1 MKIQDMKIGARLG
14 VGFGIILLLL
24 LSIGAISV
32 FGMLKMDGGLETI
45 VKKDYAKIKL
55 ASDSAKN
62 VTSIVSSIET
72 MILQSDPASR
82 REESKKIELARQQYK
97 GAMEKL
103 EKLEMTDQGKAL
115 IAKAKQSLDNA
126 RKANNEV
133 IELALA
139 GNSARAATAFEKEAA
154 PLCAA
159 IATAFNELVQYQEQ
173 GIEERYVGAVAVSSR
188 SRILAISLAALAI
201 AIGAAIGFCITQ
213 SISRPVSALS
223 GCADRLALGDVEV
236 DIDTEGKDEI
246 AMLARSFRNM
256 ADNIKEASLAAE
268 RVAHGDL
275 SVQVTPKSERDL
287 MGKNLSAMIATI
299 GKLSSEMN
307 ELIKAIR
314 EGKLEVRGD
323 AAPFQG
329 AWGELLT
336 GQNRLIEA
344 FVQPIDVTSRYLSRI
359 SKGDIPEKIA
369 DTYYGDFNDIKNSLN
384 LLIDANNDATRLAKE
399 IAEGN
404 LMLEVKQRSEN
415 DGLMQ
420 ALSTMVQNLTQ
431 VVTDVKFAADNVTS
445 GSQALSSTSEQMSQ
459 GASEQ
464 AASAEEAS
472 SSMEQMSSNIR
483 QNADNSL
490 QTEKIA
496 VKSATDAN
504 ESGQAVARTVSAM
517 KEIASKISIIEE
529 IARQTNLLALNA
541 AIEAARAGEHGKGF
555 AVVASEVRKLAERSQ
570 KAAGEIGSL
579 SLTSVDVAEHA
590 GNLLQMLVPDI
601 HKTAG
606 LVQEISAACK
616 EQDTGA
622 DQINR
627 AIQQLD
633 QVIQQNAG
641 ASEEMASTA
650 EELAS
655 QAEQLQGTI
664 AFFRVGTAAREREQV
679 QVRKSAPASPPPA
692 TRQKGY
698 QKMTRAGVAAKE
710 FPGIEID
717 MNATESLLQAGF
729 ERY

>member
-1 MKIQDMKIGARLG
+1 MKIQDMKIGARLS
-14 VGFGIILLLL
+14 VGFGVILLLL
-24 LSIGAISV
+24 LVIGAISV
-32 FGMLKMDGGLETI
+32 FGMLKMDSGLETI

-55 ASDSAKN
+55 ANDAAKN
-62 VTSIVSSIET
+62 VTAIVSSVQSMLLET
-72 MILQSDPASR
+72 DAAAR
-82 REESKKIELARQQYK
+82 REENKKIDQTRQQYK
-97 GAMEKL
+97 NAMEKL
-103 EKLEMTDQGKAL
+103 EKLETTGQGKEL
-115 IAKAKQSLDNA
+115 IAKAKQTLDNA
-126 RKANNEV
+126 RKANNQV
-133 IELALA
+133 LELALA
-139 GNSARAATAFEKEAA
+139 GDSTRASSVFEKDAA
-154 PLCAA
+154 PLLAL
-159 IATAFNELVQYQEQ
+159 IAPAFNELVQYQEQ
-173 GIEERYVGAVAVSSR
+173 GIEERYLSAAAVSSR
-188 SRILAISLAALAI
+188 SRVIAVSLAFLAI
-201 AIGAAIGFCITQ
+201 AIGALIGFCITR
-213 SISRPVSALS
+213 SISRPVRALS

-236 DIDTEGKDEI
+236 SIDTEGNDEI
-246 AMLARSFRNM
+246 AMLARSFKNM

-275 SVQVTPKSERDL
+275 SVQVTPKSEQDL
-287 MGKNLSAMIATI
+287 MGKNLSAMIGTI
-299 GKLSSEMN
+299 GRLSGEMN

-314 EGKLEVRGD
+314 EGKLSVRGD
-323 AAPFQG
+323 AAAFEG
-329 AWGELLT
+329 AWGELLV

-359 SKGDIPEKIA
+359 SKGDIPEKIT
-369 DTYYGDFNDIKNSLN
+369 DTYYGDFNDIINSLN

-404 LMLEVKQRSEN
+404 LLLEVKQRSEN

-420 ALSTMVQNLTQ
+420 ALAAMVQNLTR
-431 VVTDVKFAADNVTS
+431 VVTDVMNAADNVTS
-445 GSQALSSTSEQMSQ
+445 GSQALSSTSEEMSQ

-472 SSMEQMSSNIR
+472 ASMEQMTSNIR

-496 VKSATDAN
+496 VKSATDAS
-504 ESGQAVARTVSAM
+504 ESGDAVARTVAAM
-517 KEIASKISIIEE
+517 KEIASKTSIIEE

-570 KAAGEIGSL
+570 KAAGEIGDL
-579 SLTSVDVAEHA
+579 SLTSVEVAEHA

-601 HKTAG
+601 HKTAE

-616 EQDTGA
+616 EQDSGA
-622 DQINR
+622 EQINR

-633 QVIQQNAG
+633 QVIQQNAS

-664 AFFRVGTAAREREQV
+664 AFFKVGATALEQR
-679 QVRKSAPASPPPA
+679 QPPKGAALPPSA
-692 TRQKGY
+692 TVKRGQQKL
-698 QKMTRAGVAAKE
+698 TRAASALTKLNGVDLQMAANE
-710 FPGIEID
+710 
-717 MNATESLLQAGF
+717 ESLLQAGF

>member
-1 MKIQDMKIGARLG
+1 MKIQDMKIGTRLS

-24 LSIGAISV
+24 LVIGTISV
-32 FGMLKMDGGLETI
+32 FSMLKIDQGLETI

-55 ASDSAKN
+55 ANESADN
-62 VTSIVSSIET
+62 VTTIVSSIKSMVIE
-72 MILQSDPASR
+72 SDPMAR
-82 REESKKIELARQQYK
+82 REENKKIEQARQQYK
-97 GAMEKL
+97 AAMEKL
-103 EKLEMTDQGKAL
+103 EKLESTEKGKAL
-115 IAKAKQSLDNA
+115 IAKAKLSLDNA
-126 RKANNEV
+126 RKANNQA

-139 GNSARAATAFEKEAA
+139 GNSARAATLFEKEAE

-159 IATAFNELVQYQEQ
+159 IDSAFRDLVQYQEQ
-173 GIEERYVGAVAVSSR
+173 GIEERYDNAAALSAR
-188 SRILAISLAALAI
+188 SRIIAITLALFAI
-201 AIGAAIGFCITQ
+201 AIGAAIGFVITR
-213 SISRPVSALS
+213 SISRPVGALS
-223 GCADRLALGDVEV
+223 ACADKLALGDVEV
-236 DIDTEGKDEI
+236 EIDTEGKDEI
-246 AMLARSFRNM
+246 ALLARSFKNM

-287 MGKNLSAMIATI
+287 MGNNLSTMIATI
-299 GKLSSEMN
+299 GTLSQEMN

-314 EGKLEVRGD
+314 EGKLSVRGD
-323 AAPFQG
+323 AAAFQG

-344 FVQPIDVTSRYLSRI
+344 FVQPIDVTSRHLARI
-359 SKGDIPEKIA
+359 SKGDIPAKIT
-369 DTYYGDFNDIKNSLN
+369 DTYYGDFNDIINSLN
-384 LLIDANNDATRLAKE
+384 LLIDANNDATNLAKE

-404 LMLEVKQRSEN
+404 LLLEVKQRSEN

-420 ALSTMVQNLTQ
+420 ALSAMVRNLTR
-431 VVTDVKFAADNVTS
+431 VVSDVKIAADNVTS
-445 GSQALSSTSEQMSQ
+445 GSQALSSTSEEMSQ

-472 SSMEQMSSNIR
+472 SSMEQMTSNIR
-483 QNADNSL
+483 QNADNSM

-496 VKSATDAN
+496 VKSATDAS
-504 ESGQAVARTVSAM
+504 ESGQAVARTVAAM
-517 KEIASKISIIEE
+517 KEIASKTSIIEE

-570 KAAGEIGSL
+570 RAAGEIGDL
-579 SLTSVDVAEHA
+579 SLTSVEVAEHA
-590 GNLLQMLVPDI
+590 GALLEMLVPDI
-601 HKTAG
+601 HKTAE

-622 DQINR
+622 EQINR

-633 QVIQQNAG
+633 QVIQQNAS

-664 AFFRVGTAAREREQV
+664 AFFKVGASAVEQRRPSKPAA
-679 QVRKSAPASPPPA
+679 A
-692 TRQKGY
+692 TQKRGQ
-698 QKMTRAGVAAKE
+698 QKLTRSGSVLPGLTGVELNMVANE
-710 FPGIEID
+710 
-717 MNATESLLQAGF
+717 ESLLQAGF

>member
-1 MKIQDMKIGARLG
+1 MKIQDMKIGVRLS

-24 LSIGAISV
+24 LAIGAISV
-32 FGMLKMDGGLETI
+32 LAMLKMDGGLETI

-62 VTSIVSSIET
+62 VTAIVSSIET
-72 MILQSDPASR
+72 MIIQSDPASR

-97 GAMEKL
+97 AAMDKL
-103 EKLEMTDQGKAL
+103 EKLELTDRGKET
-115 IAKAKQSLDNA
+115 IAKAKQSLDSA
-126 RKANNEV
+126 RKVNNEV

-139 GNSARAATAFEKEAA
+139 GDSARAATTFDKQAA

-159 IATAFNELVQYQEQ
+159 IGTAFDELVRYQEQ
-173 GIEERYVGAVAVSSR
+173 GIEERYAGAVAVSSR
-188 SRILAISLAALAI
+188 SRIIAISLAAFAI
-201 AIGAAIGFCITQ
+201 AIGAIIGYCITR

-223 GCADRLALGDVEV
+223 ACADRLALGDVEV
-236 DIDTEGKDEI
+236 NIDTEGKDEI

-287 MGKNLSAMIATI
+287 MGKNLSIMIATI
-299 GKLSSEMN
+299 GKLSGEMN
-307 ELIKAIR
+307 ELIKAIG
-314 EGKLEVRGD
+314 EGKLAVRGE
-323 AAPFQG
+323 AASFQG
-329 AWGELLT
+329 AWGELLK

-359 SKGDIPEKIA
+359 SKGDIPEKISE
-369 DTYYGDFNDIKNSLN
+369 TYYGDFNDIKNSLN
-384 LLIDANNDATRLAKE
+384 LLIDANNDATRLASE

-404 LMLEVKQRSEN
+404 LLLEVKQRSEN

-420 ALSTMVQNLTQ
+420 ALSAMVQNLTR
-431 VVTDVKFAADNVTS
+431 VVSDVKFAADNVTS

-472 SSMEQMSSNIR
+472 SSMEQMTSNIR

-496 VKSATDAN
+496 VKSASDAN
-504 ESGQAVARTVSAM
+504 ESGQAVARTVTAM

-570 KAAGEIGSL
+570 KAAGEIGDL

-590 GNLLQMLVPDI
+590 GTLLQMLVPDI
-601 HKTAG
+601 HKTAE
-606 LVQEISAACK
+606 LVQEISAACR

-622 DQINR
+622 EQINR

-664 AFFRVGTAAREREQV
+664 AFFRVGAAGAQREQV
-679 QVRKSAPASPPPA
+679 QVRKAAPAPSQSAIRPA
-692 TRQKGY
+692 ALQKL
-698 QKMTRAGVAAKE
+698 TRAGNAVRE
-710 FPGIEID
+710 FPGIDLD
-717 MNATESLLQAGF
+717 MVPSESLLQAGF

>member
-1 MKIQDMKIGARLG
+1 MKIQDMKIGTRLS

-24 LSIGAISV
+24 LVIGAISV
-32 FGMLKMDGGLETI
+32 FSMLKIDQGLETI

-55 ASDSAKN
+55 ANESADN
-62 VTSIVSSIET
+62 VSAIVSSIKSMVIE
-72 MILQSDPASR
+72 SDPAAR
-82 REESKKIELARQQYK
+82 REENKKIDQARQQYK
-97 GAMEKL
+97 AAMDKL
-103 EKLEMTDQGKAL
+103 EKLESTEKGKELIGKAKL
-115 IAKAKQSLDNA
+115 SLDNA
-126 RKANNEV
+126 RKANNQA
-133 IELALA
+133 IELAMA
-139 GNSARAATAFEKEAA
+139 GNSARAATIFEKEAE

-159 IATAFNELVQYQEQ
+159 IDSAFRGLVQYQEQ
-173 GIEERYVGAVAVSSR
+173 GIEERYSDAAALSSR
-188 SRILAISLAALAI
+188 SRVIALSLALFAI
-201 AIGAAIGFCITQ
+201 AVGAVIGYVITR

-223 GCADRLALGDVEV
+223 ACADKLALGDVEV
-236 DIDTEGKDEI
+236 QIDTEGKDEI
-246 AMLARSFRNM
+246 ALLARSFKNM

-287 MGKNLSAMIATI
+287 MGNNLSTMIATI
-299 GKLSSEMN
+299 GRLSTEMN
-307 ELIKAIR
+307 GLIKSIG
-314 EGKLEVRGD
+314 EGKLSVRGD
-323 AAPFQG
+323 AAAFQG

-344 FVQPIDVTSRYLSRI
+344 FVQPIDVTSRYLARI
-359 SKGDIPEKIA
+359 SKGDIPGRIT
-369 DTYYGDFNDIKNSLN
+369 DTYYGDFNDIINSLN
-384 LLIDANNDATRLAKE
+384 LLIDANNDATRLAQE
-399 IAEGN
+399 IAGGN
-404 LMLEVKQRSEN
+404 LLLEVKQRSEN

-420 ALSTMVQNLTQ
+420 ALSSMVQNLTR
-431 VVTDVKFAADNVTS
+431 VVSDVKIAADNVTS
-445 GSQALSSTSEQMSQ
+445 GSQALSSTSEEMSQ

-472 SSMEQMSSNIR
+472 SSMEQMTSNIR
-483 QNADNSL
+483 QNADNSM

-496 VKSATDAN
+496 VKSATDAS
-504 ESGQAVARTVSAM
+504 ESGEAVARTVAAM
-517 KEIASKISIIEE
+517 KEIASKTSIIEE

-570 KAAGEIGSL
+570 KAAGEIGDL
-579 SLTSVDVAEHA
+579 SLTSVEVAEHA
-590 GNLLQMLVPDI
+590 GTLLEMLVPDI
-601 HKTAG
+601 HKTAE

-622 DQINR
+622 EQINR

-633 QVIQQNAG
+633 QVIQQNAS

-664 AFFRVGTAAREREQV
+664 AFFKVDAPAVEQ
-679 QVRKSAPASPPPA
+679 RRPTKSAAA
-692 TRQKGY
+692 TQKRGH
-698 QKMTRAGVAAKE
+698 QKLTRSAALPDFAGVE
-710 FPGIEID
+710 LNLNNSE
-717 MNATESLLQAGF
+717 EVLLQAGF

>member
-1 MKIQDMKIGARLG
+1 MKIQDMKIGTRLS

-24 LSIGAISV
+24 LVIGAISV
-32 FGMLKMDGGLETI
+32 FSMLKIDQGLETI

-55 ASDSAKN
+55 ANDATKH
-62 VTSIVSSIET
+62 VTGIVSSVQTMLLET
-72 MILQSDPASR
+72 DPAAR
-82 REESKKIELARQQYK
+82 REENKKIDQARQQYK
-97 GAMEKL
+97 SAMEKL
-103 EKLEMTDQGKAL
+103 EKLETTGQGKEL

-126 RKANNEV
+126 RKANNQA

-139 GNSARAATAFEKEAA
+139 GNGARASAVFEKEAGPLLALIA
-154 PLCAA
+154 P
-159 IATAFNELVQYQEQ
+159 AFNELVQYQEQ
-173 GIEERYVGAVAVSSR
+173 GIEERYVDAAALSSR
-188 SRILAISLAALAI
+188 SRVIAITLALLAI
-201 AIGAAIGFCITQ
+201 AIGAVIGYVITR

-223 GCADRLALGDVEV
+223 ACADKLALGDVEV
-236 DIDTEGKDEI
+236 EIDTNGKDEM
-246 AMLARSFRNM
+246 AELARSFRNM

-287 MGKNLSAMIATI
+287 MGNNLSTMIATI
-299 GKLSSEMN
+299 GKLSQEMN
-307 ELIKAIR
+307 DLIKSIR
-314 EGKLEVRGD
+314 EGKLSVRGD
-323 AAPFQG
+323 AASFQG

-344 FVQPIDVTSRYLSRI
+344 FVQPIDVTSRHLARI
-359 SKGDIPEKIA
+359 SKGDIPAKIT
-369 DTYYGDFNDIKNSLN
+369 DTYYGDFNDIINSLN
-384 LLIDANNDATRLAKE
+384 LLIEANNDATRLAKE
-399 IAEGN
+399 IADGN
-404 LMLEVKQRSEN
+404 LLLEVKQRSEN

-420 ALSTMVQNLTQ
+420 ALASMVQNLTR
-431 VVTDVKFAADNVTS
+431 VVSDVKIAADNVTA
-445 GSQALSSTSEQMSQ
+445 GSQELSSTSEEMSQ

-472 SSMEQMSSNIR
+472 ASMEQMTSNIR

-496 VKSATDAN
+496 LKSATDAS
-504 ESGQAVARTVSAM
+504 ESGDAVARTVAAM
-517 KEIASKISIIEE
+517 KEIAAKISIIEE

-570 KAAGEIGSL
+570 RAAGEIGDL
-579 SLTSVDVAEHA
+579 SLTSVEVAEHA
-590 GNLLQMLVPDI
+590 GNLLEMLVPDI
-601 HKTAG
+601 HKTAE
-606 LVQEISAACK
+606 LVQEISAACR

-622 DQINR
+622 EQINR

-655 QAEQLQGTI
+655 QAEQLQSTI
-664 AFFRVGTAAREREQV
+664 AFFKVGAATLEQR
-679 QVRKSAPASPPPA
+679 QPRKNAAATPASA
-692 TRQKGY
+692 GMKRAQQKLTRSAKTLPDLTGVDLN
-698 QKMTRAGVAAKE
+698 MAGNE
-710 FPGIEID
+710 
-717 MNATESLLQAGF
+717 ESLLQAGF

>member
-1 MKIQDMKIGARLG
+1 MKIQDMKIGARLS
-14 VGFGIILLLL
+14 VGFGVILLLL
-24 LSIGAISV
+24 LVIGAISV
-32 FGMLKMDGGLETI
+32 VGMLKMDSGLETI
-45 VKKDYAKIKL
+45 VKKEYAKIKL
-55 ASDSAKN
+55 ANDAAKS
-62 VTSIVSSIET
+62 VTAIVSSVQSMLLET
-72 MILQSDPASR
+72 DAAAR
-82 REESKKIELARQQYK
+82 REDNKKIDQARQQYK
-97 GAMEKL
+97 ASMEKL
-103 EKLEMTDQGKAL
+103 EKLETTGQGKEL
-115 IAKAKQSLDNA
+115 IAKAKQTLDNA
-126 RKANNEV
+126 RKANNQV
-133 IELALA
+133 LELALA
-139 GNSARAATAFEKEAA
+139 GNSAHASAVFEKEAA
-154 PLCAA
+154 PLLAL
-159 IATAFNELVQYQEQ
+159 IAPAFNELVQYQEQ
-173 GIEERYVGAVAVSSR
+173 GIEERYLSAAQVSSR
-188 SRILAISLAALAI
+188 SRIIAVSLAFLAI
-201 AIGAAIGFCITQ
+201 AIGALIGFCITR
-213 SISRPVSALS
+213 SISRPVRALS
-223 GCADRLALGDVEV
+223 RCADKLALGDVDVE
-236 DIDTEGKDEI
+236 IDTEGNDEI
-246 AMLARSFRNM
+246 AMLARSFKNM

-287 MGKNLSAMIATI
+287 MGKNLSTMIATI
-299 GKLSSEMN
+299 GTLSADMN
-307 ELIKAIR
+307 ELIKAVR
-314 EGKLEVRGD
+314 EGKLSVRGD
-323 AAPFQG
+323 AAAFQG

-359 SKGDIPEKIA
+359 SKGDIPDRIT
-369 DTYYGDFNDIKNSLN
+369 DTYYGDFNDIINSLN
-384 LLIDANNDATRLAKE
+384 LLIDANNDATRLARE

-404 LMLEVKQRSEN
+404 LLLEVKQRSEN

-420 ALSTMVQNLTQ
+420 ALATMVQNLTR
-431 VVTDVKFAADNVTS
+431 VVTDVKNAADNVTS
-445 GSQALSSTSEQMSQ
+445 GSQALSSTSEEMSQ

-472 SSMEQMSSNIR
+472 SSMEQMTSNIR

-496 VKSATDAN
+496 VKSATDAS
-504 ESGQAVARTVSAM
+504 ESGEAVARTVAAM
-517 KEIASKISIIEE
+517 KEIASKTSIIEE

-570 KAAGEIGSL
+570 KAAGEIGDL
-579 SLTSVDVAEHA
+579 SLTSVEVAEHA

-601 HKTAG
+601 HRTAE

-622 DQINR
+622 EQINR

-664 AFFRVGTAAREREQV
+664 AFFKVGAAAVERRQPAKGAPTAN
-679 QVRKSAPASPPPA
+679 KIGH
-692 TRQKGY
+692 QKL
-698 QKMTRAGVAAKE
+698 TRAGGPAAGY
-710 FPGIEID
+710 PGIQINLDGSE
-717 MNATESLLQAGF
+717 ESLLQAGF